1 MNNPSGRVVSLI
13 DGADG
18 VRAVVDIELAAS
30 CPRCASGKGCGA
42 GIFTASTGAKQPVEA
57 SVRTGLNLSEG
68 DVVEISLAPD
78 NLLQAAIIVY
88 GLPMLGAIAGAASA
102 YGFSSGDAAA
112 ALAALIG
119 LGAGLI
125 VSRWRLRQSSCLRR
139 FVPIVERRVTSSDVG
154 LQ

>member
-1 MNNPSGRVVSLI
+1 MSLI
-13 DGADG
+13 DSADG
-18 VRAVVDIELAAS
+18 VRAVVDVDIVVS

-42 GIFTASTGAKQPVEA
+42 GIFTANGDSAQPVEA
-57 SVRTGLNLSEG
+57 SVRTGLDLREG

-88 GLPMLGAIAGAASA
+88 GWPMLGAIIGAALA
-102 YGFSSGDAAA
+102 YGFSFGDAAA

-125 VSRWRLRQSSCLRR
+125 VSRWRLRQRSCLRR
-139 FVPIVERRVTSSDVG
+139 FVPVVERRVAVSAAG